1 MTTWAERTGLD
12 LRSRVTLEG
21 ELVLSIEERAVG
33 EPGPDELIV
42 RIEAAPINPSDLA
55 LLLGPADLTT
65 GRTGGTAERPTYT
78 AAIPSARMPS
88 LADRSGKALAV
99 GIEGAGT
106 VVAAGANVAELV
118 GRTVAM
124 LGGGMYAQFRKLR
137 ASDCVPLPDGVAAA
151 KGASL
156 FVNPL
161 TALAM
166 TETMRREGHKA
177 LVHTAAASNLGQML
191 NRVCRADGIPL
202 VNVVRSEAQA
212 AILRDLGAQLIV
224 DSTSQEFRAE
234 LEEAIAQTSATLAFD
249 AVGGGKLA
257 STILHAMEGAVNRQD
272 DGYSRYGSSI
282 WKQVYIYGSLD
293 TGPTV
298 IDRGF
303 GLSWGVGG
311 FLLGP
316 FLEKVGEESVAK
328 LKQRVVAELETTFA
342 SHYTDVLSLADAL
355 TPETIER
362 YAQRATGRKYLIDP
376 SR

>member
-1 MTTWAERTGLD
+1 MGAAERTGLE
-12 LRSRVTLEG
+12 LRSRVAPEG
-21 ELVLSIEERAVG
+21 ELVLSVEERTVG
-33 EPGPDELIV
+33 KPSPDELIV
-42 RIEAAPINPSDLA
+42 RVEAAPINPSDLA
-55 LLLGPADLTT
+55 LLLGPADLST
-65 GRTGGTAERPTYT
+65 GRAGGTAERPTYT
-78 AAIPSARMPS
+78 ARIPEERMRSLSA
-88 LADRSGKALAV
+88 RSGKSLAV

-106 VVAAGANVAELV
+106 VVAAGANVAGYQ

-124 LGGGMYAQFRKLR
+124 LGGGMYAQFRRLR
-137 ASDCVPLPDGVAAA
+137 ASDCVLLPDGMAAA

-166 TETMRREGHKA
+166 TETMRREGHRA

-191 NRVCRADGIPL
+191 NRVCQADGIPL

-212 AILRDLGAQLIV
+212 AILRGIGARLIV
-224 DSTSQEFRAE
+224 DSTSQDFRAE
-234 LEEAIAQTSATLAFD
+234 LEEAVAHAGATLAFD

-257 STILHAMEGAVNRQD
+257 SNILHAMEAAADRRESA
-272 DGYSRYGSSI
+272 YSRYGSST

-298 IDRGF
+298 IDRSF
-303 GLSWGVGG
+303 GLSWGVSG
-311 FLLGP
+311 FLLNP
-316 FLEKVGEESVAK
+316 FLDRIGEEGAAE
-328 LKQRVVAELETTFA
+328 LKGRVVRELETTFA

-355 TPETIER
+355 APETVER
-362 YAQRATGRKYLIDP
+362 YAKRATGSKYLIDP